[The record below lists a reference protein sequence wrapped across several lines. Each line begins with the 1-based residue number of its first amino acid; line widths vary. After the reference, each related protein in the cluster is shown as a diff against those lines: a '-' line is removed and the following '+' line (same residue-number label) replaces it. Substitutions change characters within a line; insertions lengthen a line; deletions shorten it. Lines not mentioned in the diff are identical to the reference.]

1 MMNSTFLRIHQIRT
15 MKKITLQRIIHVF
28 AIFWLAY
35 SLSVSHAQ
43 APISNVS
50 PGPWLSLLLL
60 DDTYGLDVRPTNT
73 TCIAPERATAGT
85 AVKLEKPYPNL
96 AAFSQPTKL
105 LQAPGDD
112 STWYV
117 LEKGGRIRMFA
128 DEPNAAEHAIWLD
141 IRSQVNTNSE
151 GGLLG
156 MAFDPDWPQVKEIYL
171 SYTGDPGGPMI
182 SYISRFKIAD
192 DTILPVAW
200 TEEKIIVVD
209 QDFNN
214 HDGGDIAF
222 GPDGYLYVG
231 FGDGGSGGDPND
243 RAQDTTRL
251 LGSFLRV
258 DVRGVDWPA
267 PGYTIPPDN
276 PFAENPACGRNANDN
291 DCPEIFAWGFRNPWR
306 WSFDRDTGMLWAG
319 DVGQNQWEEVDV
331 VELGG
336 NYGWDCREGAHDYQP
351 ANCSPDELLIEPV
364 AEYSHAVGNSITGGF
379 VYRGNS
385 IQELVG
391 RYVYG
396 DFGSGRVWALQ
407 SDGQGGFQAEELLDT
422 GYNIAAFAEDQS
434 GELYIVHFGGTIL
447 KLEPVG
453 STTPDA
459 VPELLT
465 ETGCVDG
472 TDPTLPAQ
480 GLIPYDINASFWSDD
495 AEKTRYMAL
504 PEGRTISIEADHDWT
519 FPTGSVIVKN
529 FKLGGKWIETRLL
542 MRHPDG
548 VWAGYTYE
556 WNDAQTEANRV
567 YGGKTK
573 DISGQSWIYPSES
586 QCLECHTA
594 AAGVALGPETAQLNK
609 AFTYPATGISS
620 NQVLTLDHIGMF
632 ASHLSTGA
640 DQLPKLADPADSGA
654 PLDSRARAYLHTNCS
669 QCHRPGG
676 PTPSDMDL
684 RYHTT
689 LAETNSCDAIPL
701 NGNLGIADARIVAP
715 GDFSRS
721 VLTERMN
728 RRDIYGMPPLGSNVI
743 DAQGVALING
753 WIDSIQGCQ

>member
-1 MMNSTFLRIHQIRT
+1 MKKITFLRIIN
-15 MKKITLQRIIHVF
+15 VF
-28 AIFWLAY
+28 AIFWLAC

-43 APISNVS
+43 SPISTVS
-50 PGPWLSLLLL
+50 PAPWLSLLLL
-60 DDTYGLDVRPTNT
+60 DDTYGLDVRPSNT
-73 TCIAPERATAGT
+73 TCIAPERGTAGT
-85 AVKLEKPYPNL
+85 AVKLENPYPNL

-117 LEKGGRIRMFA
+117 LQKDGRIRVFA
-128 DEPNAAEHAIWLD
+128 NEPNVTDHAVWLD
-141 IRSQVNTNSE
+141 IRSKVNTNSE

-156 MAFDPDWPQVKEIYL
+156 MAFDPDWPQVKEVYL

-182 SYISRFKIAD
+182 SYISRFKITG
-192 DTILPVAW
+192 DTVLPVAW
-200 TEEKIIVVD
+200 TEEKLIVVD

-231 FGDGGSGGDPND
+231 FGDGGSGGDPYG
-243 RAQDTTRL
+243 RAQDKTRL

-267 PGYTIPPDN
+267 PGYTIPSDN
-276 PFAENPACGRNANDN
+276 PFAENPACGRAANDN

-306 WSFDRDTGMLWAG
+306 WSFDRGTGTLWAG

-331 VELGG
+331 VELNG
-336 NYGWDCREGAHDYQP
+336 NYGWDCREGANAYQP
-351 ANCSPDELLIEPV
+351 ANCGPDDLLIEPV

-385 IQELVG
+385 IQDLVG

-396 DFGSGRVWALQ
+396 DFGSGRIWALQ
-407 SDGQGGFQAEELLDT
+407 SDGQGGFQPEELLDT
-422 GYNIAAFAEDQS
+422 GYNIAAFAEGQS

-453 STTPDA
+453 NTTPDA
-459 VPELLT
+459 VPEFLT
-465 ETGCVDG
+465 DTGCVDG
-472 TDPTLPAQ
+472 LDPTVPAQ

-495 AEKTRYMAL
+495 AEKSRYLAL
-504 PEGRTISIEADHDWT
+504 PEGKTISIESDHDWT
-519 FPTGSVIVKN
+519 FPTGSVIVKI
-529 FKLGGKWIETRLL
+529 FKLDLKLIETRLL

-567 YGGKTK
+567 YGGKIK
-573 DISGQSWIYPSES
+573 DIGGQSWIYPSES

-609 AFTYPATGISS
+609 MFTYPATAIRS
-620 NQVLTLDHIGMF
+620 NQVLTLAHIGMF
-632 ASHLSTGA
+632 EPPLSAGA
-640 DQLPKLADPADSGA
+640 DQLPKLADPTDISA

-676 PTPSDMDL
+676 PTPTDMDL

-701 NGNLGIADARIVAP
+701 NGNLEMDDARIVAP
-715 GDFSRS
+715 GDSFRS
-721 VLTERMN
+721 VLTERMK

-743 DAQGVALING
+743 DEQGVVLINN
-753 WIDSIQGCQ
+753 WIDSIQDCQ